1 MATVSTPVF
10 ILSVACAGLAAAGV
24 ALFGN
29 WLREADKVAFLNA
42 RLTAAEAPFNLSTT
56 PYPRANDGR
65 LIAGHDQRHRQQCE
79 WAEAS
84 AKAGGGA
91 VVLVGDSITHGWENH
106 MDLLKDA
113 GSFVNLGT
121 GGDRTENVLWRLDN
135 GNLPRDLRP
144 RAFVV
149 MIGTNNT
156 GHRMDKP
163 EDIARG
169 IQAILARLQAA
180 APGTPIVLYRI
191 FPRGAGAGDPLRINN
206 AKASDLVVANLPAG
220 VSVRDLAPRFLEADG
235 TLPKAVMPD
244 LLHPNR
250 KGYEIWAEDL
260 KTALAELPSRKGR

>member
-10 ILSVACAGLAAAGV
+10 VLSVACAGLAAASV

-42 RLTAAEAPFNLSTT
+42 KLNAKEAPFNLATA

-65 LIAGHDQRHRQQCE
+65 LIAGLDQRHQKQCE
-79 WAEAS
+79 WAADS

-121 GGDRTENVLWRLDN
+121 GGDRTENVLWRLEN
-135 GNLPRDLRP
+135 GNLPRELRP

-156 GHRMDKP
+156 GGRMDKP

-169 IQAILARLQAA
+169 IQAILARLQTS
-180 APGTPIVLYRI
+180 APGTPIVLYKI
-191 FPRGAGAGDPLRINN
+191 FPRGAAANDAMRINN
-206 AKASDLVVANLPAG
+206 AKATELLVANLPAG
-220 VSVRDLAPRFLEADG
+220 VTVRDLAPKFLEADG
-235 TLPKAVMPD
+235 TLPKALMPD

-260 KTALAELPSRKGR
+260 KTALVGLKR